1 MEQRGRLVQWTVAH
15 SKIASKSRLT
25 RAQRLVSPLE
35 LLAWGVLLPLGVDAL
50 VVVDVV
56 LLWFSIRSSRSL
68 ARGDRS
74 RTHEVNDTHVTKN
87 TQVTGN
93 QGKTRTHA
101 VSEIDVM

>member
-50 VVVDVV
+50 VVIDVV
-56 LLWFSIRSSRSL
+56 LLLFHIRR
-68 ARGDRS
+68 R
-74 RTHEVNDTHVTKN
+74 EV
-87 TQVTGN
+87 
-93 QGKTRTHA
+93 
-101 VSEIDVM
+101 